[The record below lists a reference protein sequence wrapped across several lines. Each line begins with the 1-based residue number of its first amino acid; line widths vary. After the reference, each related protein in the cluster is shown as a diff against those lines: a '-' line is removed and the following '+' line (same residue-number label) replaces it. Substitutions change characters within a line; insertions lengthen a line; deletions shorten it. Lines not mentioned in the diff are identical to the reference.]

1 MQADLKTTQDMLCLQ
16 HATDQCYFTVI
27 FFLKLPQ
34 DNLQIDQ
41 DQKDT
46 LYATLL

>member
-1 MQADLKTTQDMLCLQ
+1 MLTARYQSMLL
-16 HATDQCYFTVI
+16 HCY

-46 LYATLL
+46 QYATLL